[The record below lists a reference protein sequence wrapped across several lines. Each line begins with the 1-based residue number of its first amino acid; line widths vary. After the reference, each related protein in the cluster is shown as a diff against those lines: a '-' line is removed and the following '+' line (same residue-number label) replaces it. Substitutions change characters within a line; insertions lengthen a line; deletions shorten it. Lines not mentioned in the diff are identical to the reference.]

1 MVKGMVEGLN
11 FNSDN
16 GIPIQYCDFQGNS
29 NSNNVEENSIFDN
42 SSVENEEN
50 IENLTEQYNSVKEEQ
65 GCFKKAW
72 NGIKEKTGLGV
83 SDNDCDEA
91 IESYKNGEITY
102 EEASQKIEEYKQ
114 KQDGSLNLFSNIAT
128 SITSIVAA
136 TAVGAAVI
144 MSGGTAAIPL
154 LAAVGAGTGALT
166 KLGFKLTDRAT
177 NEVKDDALDAK
188 QMVKD
193 GLSGAVTGSIAA
205 ATMGT
210 GSSAET
216 MGSSIIKS
224 SIKGAKTGAI
234 TGSISGA
241 ANYSIDSA
249 FDEDKEF
256 KMSELIKAS
265 AENAVYTAAV
275 GGVIGGTN
283 GALRYSGKLNSGGM
297 ISKSVTDGVENAS
310 KSDVV
315 ANSACSSAYKIVND
329 RFHAIAS

>member
-1 MVKGMVEGLN
+1 MVAGLN
-11 FNSDN
+11 FEPDKKHQEYIISYSDIGRQN
-16 GIPIQYCDFQGNS
+16 Q
-29 NSNNVEENSIFDN
+29 EETSIFSDKTDD
-42 SSVENEEN
+42 
-50 IENLTEQYNSVKEEQ
+50 TEISQNVDTLNDKLSQIHDSQ
-65 GCFKKAW
+65 GCISKSWDKFKDLV
-72 NGIKEKTGLGV
+72 NLGV
-83 SDNDCDEA
+83 STEDCDEA
-91 IESYKNGEITY
+91 IEKYKNGEITY
-102 EEASQKIEEYKQ
+102 EEASQKLEEYKQ

-188 QMVKD
+188 QMIKD

-224 SIKGAKTGAI
+224 SIKGAKTGAV

-297 ISKSVTDGVENAS
+297 ITKNVTGGVKNAS
-310 KSDVV
+310 KVDIA
-315 ANSACSSAYKIVND
+315 ANSLCSSEYKIVND